1 MYRKIGYLVM
11 FFVLFTVYIFE
22 IQAKPLLEDKM
33 PEELKKKFLDA
44 GANTIDLK
52 LAEAVYQLN
61 VNGVRNALASGIDH
75 NNSFNIIDISSSSMV
90 ELAILQTNL
99 SFYRREEAKKCCV
112 DILSLLFDVGG
123 KPGEESLYHAI
134 ALKSPAMVQLLLD
147 NGADPNNEINGLTP
161 VELAEKLGENE
172 IVDII
177 LKYGGRP
184 ISAKEATQLRFLHS
198 VPKHNI
204 VEMEKFLNNG
214 AQINESYKGGSTAL
228 YRAMETGGSSR
239 EYQRYATVAYLLQ
252 KGANPNSQGKFGTA
266 LHNAVLMTSISLD
279 VSKNG
284 EPQTIYA
291 KLVIE
296 ALLKAGADVSS
307 HDIEGQTP
315 LHMASKFN
323 NLVGAEMLIEA
334 GAKLMDRD
342 KDGRTPL
349 DYAESPEMIKLL
361 KSHGAKEL

>member
-1 MYRKIGYLVM
+1 MFRKIGYLVM
-11 FFVLFTVYIFE
+11 FFVLFNVYIFE
-22 IQAKPLLEDKM
+22 IQAKPLLEYKM
-33 PEELKKKFLDA
+33 PEKLKKKFLDA

-52 LAEAVYQLN
+52 LAEAVYQLD
-61 VNGVRNALASGIDH
+61 VNGVRNALASGIDP

-90 ELAILQTNL
+90 ELTILQTNF
-99 SFYRREEAKKCCV
+99 SFRREEAEKCCV

-134 ALKSPAMVQLLLD
+134 DLNSPSMVQLLLD
-147 NGADPNNEINGLTP
+147 NGAKPNKEINGLTP

-177 LKYGGRP
+177 LKYGGKP
-184 ISAKEATQLRFLHS
+184 ISVKEAVQLRFLHS
-198 VPKHNI
+198 VPEHNI

-214 AQINESYKGGSTAL
+214 AQVNESYKGGPTAL
-228 YRAMETGGSSR
+228 YRAMELGSRR
-239 EYQRYATVAYLLQ
+239 EYQRYAAVAYLLQ

-266 LHNAVLMTSISLD
+266 LHNAVFMTGISLE

-284 EPQTIYA
+284 EVQTVYA

-307 HDIEGQTP
+307 HGIEEQTP
-315 LHMASKFN
+315 LHVASKFN

-342 KDGRTPL
+342 KNGKTPL
-349 DYAESPEMIKLL
+349 DYAESAAMIKLL
-361 KSHGAKEL
+361 KSYGAKEE